1 MNLDLMNNKSKKYQ
15 MARHMNSQTRKH
27 EDDEMAPIKNN
38 HKNIHEKYMQRAK
51 EIEIQEKKLKKELQS
66 RIDDTELP
74 HIYKK
79 DKVGVQRVLYD
90 PRYESGREYLKS
102 SHKYGIE
109 SENTR
114 KQ

>member
-1 MNLDLMNNKSKKYQ
+1 MKNTCKEQKRSKYRRKSS
-15 MARHMNSQTRKH
+15 N
-27 EDDEMAPIKNN
+27 
-38 HKNIHEKYMQRAK
+38 
-51 EIEIQEKKLKKELQS
+51 KELQS